1 MTAQEFSDQFS
12 TLLNSYGSQPA
23 FGNADSRREIILDEY
38 EKSVYLTQA
47 QDAIVRSYLV
57 KTTNQQ
63 GLGVDDDS
71 LRQVDFSDLITSVDL
86 PLTRISSGTGT
97 VTLPADMEYI
107 LNETLVADGKPVLIV
122 RPITAQEYSRL
133 MSQPYSKPLKKQAWR
148 LIGSPT
154 KLIARED
161 GSYTYT
167 VRYIRKPKP
176 ILLASGIP
184 SVDGTAAS
192 KVCELPASLH
202 MEVVRKAVELVYAS
216 RGGNIQANKGGR
228 EQ

>member
-1 MTAQEFSDQFS
+1 MTDQEFSDQFS

-23 FGNADSRREIILDEY
+23 FGNADSHREIILDEY

-47 QDAIVRSYLV
+47 QDAIVRAYLV

-71 LRQVDFSDLITSVDL
+71 LRQVDFSPLITSVNKSSV
-86 PLTRISSGTGT
+86 ISSGTGT
-97 VTLPADMEYI
+97 VTLPTDMEYI
-107 LNETLVADGKPVLIV
+107 LNETLTAEGKPVLVV

-133 MSQPYSKPLKKQAWR
+133 MSKPYSRPLKKQAWR
-148 LIGSPT
+148 LIGTPA
-154 KLIARED
+154 KLVAKED

-176 ILLASGIP
+176 ILLAAGIP

-192 KVCELPASLH
+192 EVCELPASLH
-202 MEVVRKAVELVYAS
+202 MEVVRKAVELVYTS
-216 RGGNIQANKGGR
+216 RGGNIQANKGGK